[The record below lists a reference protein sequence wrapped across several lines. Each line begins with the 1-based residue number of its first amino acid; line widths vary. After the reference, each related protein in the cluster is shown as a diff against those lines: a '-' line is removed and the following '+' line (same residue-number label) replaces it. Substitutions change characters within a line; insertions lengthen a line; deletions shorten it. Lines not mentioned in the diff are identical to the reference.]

1 MRSGR
6 RDRPGRVFAEPDPVR
21 RLRGAAHWLRVLYSA
36 GFDVVLIFEAAT
48 DESPETRALLRSKL
62 AGRNEVMD
70 AMIASLDGHLAV
82 PVPQAQAMYRALAA
96 PGVYRELVEESGWS
110 PEDFE
115 RWVGNTLQRNLMPQA
130 TPPPGTERPGTGLAD
145 RGAAPS
151 RHSSQA
157 SDPAAGPARDQCTP
171 SDWTWPAAGTQAS
184 AVLHGFRC
192 LTLQRQ
198 GRAELIDLRT
208 LARAAVTA
216 FSRTDSAF
224 GATDRGFSIVV

>member
-1 MRSGR
+1 MPSPVKPRLTYRQQQAQATRERIAAAARGLFGTGGYGATSMETIAREAGVAPR
-6 RDRPGRVFAEPDPVR
+6 TVYTAFGTKREILSFICERWLEEAGARELAGQVFAEPDPVR

-115 RWVGNTLQRNLMPQA
+115 RWVGDTLQRNLMP
-130 TPPPGTERPGTGLAD
+130 PG
-145 RGAAPS
+145 
-151 RHSSQA
+151 HS
-157 SDPAAGPARDQCTP
+157 
-171 SDWTWPAAGTQAS
+171 
-184 AVLHGFRC
+184 
-192 LTLQRQ
+192 LTH
-198 GRAELIDLRT
+198 
-208 LARAAVTA
+208 
-216 FSRTDSAF
+216 
-224 GATDRGFSIVV
+224 